1 MSGAGGQAAIQES
14 GIFEID
20 EHTDSNYV
28 RRGHK
33 QQAKKWKHADHGK
46 GPLENPI
53 GMCMPDYI
61 S

>member
-1 MSGAGGQAAIQES
+1 MISGAGGQAAIQES

-33 QQAKKWKHADHGK
+33 QQAKKWKHADQYGK
-46 GPLENPI
+46 GPFGKPNW
-53 GMCMPDYI
+53 YVHA
-61 S
+61 